1 MRKHFE
7 ETRIGRVLSALTDV
21 ILAGIL
27 WFVCSV
33 PIITIGAS
41 STALYYVT
49 VKSIRHERGRLVK
62 TFFKAFRSNFFA
74 SFKIWLLY
82 IVYALVFIA
91 NNVAVTMMG
100 ENASGLMSMFVKLM
114 FIPAVMPLPWFFAYV
129 SRFENTTK
137 ATISYVYYLCVKNLW
152 RTLGLIFMLALTIAV
167 CWLMPAILP
176 LLPGAVCLSMSY
188 IIEPVFKK
196 ITEDMDDGNIDQ
208 WYNE

>member
-167 CWLMPAILP
+167 CWLMPAIIP
-176 LLPGAVCLSMSY
+176 LLPGAVSLSMSY

-196 ITEDMDDGNIDQ
+196 ITEDMDDSNIDQ

>member
-1 MRKHFE
+1 MKKPFE
-7 ETRIGRVLSALTDV
+7 ETKIGRVLSTLTDV
-21 ILAGIL
+21 IFAGIL
-27 WFVCSV
+27 WFICSI

-41 STALYYVT
+41 STAVYYVT
-49 VKSIRHERGRLVK
+49 VKSIRHERGRLFK
-62 TFFKAFRSNFFA
+62 TFFRAFGSNFAA
-74 SFKIWLLY
+74 SFRIWLIY
-82 IVYALVFIA
+82 IVYAAVFIA
-91 NNVAVTMMG
+91 NNMAVSMMG
-100 ENASGLMSMFVKLM
+100 EKAPGLLSMFVKLM

-152 RTLGLIFMLALTIAV
+152 RTLALIVMLALSVAV

>member
-152 RTLGLIFMLALTIAV
+152 RTLELIFMLALTIAV
-167 CWLMPAILP
+167 CWLMPAIIP
-176 LLPGAVCLSMSY
+176 LLPGAVSLSMSY

-196 ITEDMDDGNIDQ
+196 ITEDMDDSNIDQ